1 MVGKIFVQYLIEQE
15 CSTDALILLQNVQVL
30 TRIRSRKVPDN
41 KIQERRSI
49 SGSEGKCK

>member
-1 MVGKIFVQYLIEQE
+1 MYSVFTNEQE
-15 CSTDALILLQNVQVL
+15 CLTDSLILLKNVQVL
-30 TRIRSRKVPDN
+30 TRIRSRKAPDN